1 MRDHGVNREAVL
13 GGSLDHAHVAD
24 AEHRHVE
31 RTRDRRGAHGQHI
44 HVVAHLLQ
52 ALFMAHAEA
61 LLFVDNQQ
69 AEIAEFDVL

>member
-1 MRDHGVNREAVL
+1 
-13 GGSLDHAHVAD
+13 
-24 AEHRHVE
+24 
-31 RTRDRRGAHGQHI
+31 
-44 HVVAHLLQ
+44 VAHLLQ